1 MQNRQDTTKNTHT
14 QEFTTLT
21 FRHPTLNQETF
32 TYQEFRVHQ
41 NPWQTLST
49 TWQVNEPKATYN
61 VSKGKQSH
69 SAEDKKARR
78 EAAEQRAQELKE
90 RIDNHLTDLH
100 ESLKN
105 GHSDKVKELITFFA
119 TFHRYSLGNQ
129 ILIAFQRPDAT
140 YVAGFQSWKEKGRS
154 VKKGETGII
163 ILAPMIGKRK
173 PEEGDDKP
181 QNRDRD
187 EDESVV
193 FGFRGVYVFDVSQTE
208 GEPLPAMHSV
218 TGEAS
223 SHLDRLIRYTIEQG
237 ITLEYANNL
246 DGANGRSYMG
256 TIRLLAGREPADEF
270 RTLAHEIAHEILH
283 PDVTIRMALSKT
295 VKETEAEAV
304 AYVVCQ
310 AMGLDMS
317 TVSQDYIQLYQG
329 SPEMLTASLE
339 RIRVASNKILT
350 GLEDMENGKES
361 KQSKAIPPKELMNAP
376 QEKAPSP
383 TYVTLSL
390 PL

>member
-1 MQNRQDTTKNTHT
+1 MQNIQNQSRTVPVLATNVPL
-14 QEFTTLT
+14 FTNNFADFT
-21 FRHPTLNQETF
+21 FSYPPPI
-32 TYQEFRVHQ
+32 Q
-41 NPWQTLST
+41 NVMFLG
-49 TWQVNEPKATYN
+49 EPKAKYSA
-61 VSKGKQSH
+61 SKDTP
-69 SAEDKKARR
+69 EDKAARTEDKAARR
-78 EAAEQRAQELKE
+78 EAAEKRATELKG
-90 RIDNHLTDLH
+90 RIDTHLTDLH

-105 GHSDKVKELITFFA
+105 GHSDKVKELFTFFA

-140 YVAGFQSWKEKGRS
+140 HVAGFQSWKEKGRS

-173 PEEGDDKP
+173 PEDGDANT
-181 QNRDRD
+181 QNRD
-187 EDESVV
+187 EDNESVV

-208 GEPLPAMHSV
+208 GKPLPEMHNV
-218 TGEAS
+218 KGEAEY
-223 SHLDRLIRYTIEQG
+223 HLDRLIRYTIEQG
-237 ITLEYANNL
+237 ITLEYANHL

-256 TIRLLAGREPADEF
+256 KIALIVGREPADEF

-283 PDVTIRMALSKT
+283 PDITIRLALSKT

-310 AMGLDMS
+310 AMGLEM
-317 TVSQDYIQLYQG
+317 TTISQDYIHLYQG

-339 RIRVASNKILT
+339 RIRVASSKILT
-350 GLEDMENGKES
+350 GLEEIEKEV
-361 KQSKAIPPKELMNAP
+361 KQSKGTSPKEPKEPMDDP
-376 QEKAPSP
+376 REKAPSP